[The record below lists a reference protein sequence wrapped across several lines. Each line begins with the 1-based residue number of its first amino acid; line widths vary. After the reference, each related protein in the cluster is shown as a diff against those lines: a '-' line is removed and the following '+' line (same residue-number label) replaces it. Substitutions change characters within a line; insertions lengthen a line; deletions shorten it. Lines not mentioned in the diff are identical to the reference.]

1 MKKLLFGVAL
11 TIVAGVVGADLG
23 RPIRAEQAPPLR
35 PAIAQA
41 QRAAVSAL
49 PSFGEPG
56 ISPDGST
63 IAFVSG
69 GDIWE
74 VPARGGDARLLV
86 SHPAT
91 ESRPL
96 FSPDGKRLAFTSTRT
111 GNGDVYVLTIA
122 TGDVSR
128 LTFDDANELVSGWS
142 ADSQSVLF
150 QSNSHE
156 ISGMLDVYRVSADGG
171 TPMPVAADRYT
182 TEYFAAPSP
191 GGEAVAITARANAGS
206 QWWRKGHSH
215 LDESEI
221 WIVRDT
227 NYTQITKGGA
237 KDAWP
242 MWAAGG
248 KGLYFMS
255 DRSGAQNIWSVS
267 SLDLAGAEQAP
278 PLRSNASPVPPG
290 VGAELARPK
299 QITTFKEGRVLW
311 PSISKDGRTIAFE
324 RDFGI
329 WTVDTATSQAREV
342 AITLRGAPA
351 ATSVE
356 HRTFS
361 DQLQELAL
369 SPDGKKA
376 AFTVHGEIFS
386 VSARD
391 GGDAVRVT
399 DTAGEEGEIVWAPN
413 SRQLAYMSDR
423 DGTNHLY
430 TYDFGTGKETQLTN
444 GTGRDD
450 VPRYSPDGKWIAF
463 ERDSKELRVIDP
475 ATKAEKLLA
484 TGIFDTPPF
493 ADPRD
498 FTWSPDSRFIA
509 YLNAGT
515 KAFQNV
521 HVVPAGGGDARA
533 VSFLANS
540 NAGSLSWSPDGT
552 YLTFATSQRTEPG
565 DVMRIDLLPR
575 TPKFRED
582 QFRDL
587 FREEQPKTP
596 ATPSTPT
603 SPSDP
608 PALPGPPAPPS
619 ATKPVEIVYEE
630 IRRRASA
637 LPVGVDVT
645 RQEISP
651 DGKWLLLTASA
662 AGQQNLY
669 VFPIDELSKEP
680 AIARQLTSTPGAKR
694 SAHFTADSKEVYY
707 LDRGRLFNV
716 TLEKREPKAI
726 AVAAELDVDF
736 SREKNE
742 AFRQAW
748 TYLRDQF
755 FDEKMNGVD
764 WNAVRTMYGPHVA
777 GARTPDEMRRILS
790 MMLGEL
796 NASHMGISAPPQ
808 GTQTSLGRL
817 AADFDRATYDT
828 GGRLKVAS
836 VVPLGPAIIGGLKAG
851 DYILQVDGHAAGARA
866 NLDALLDHTV
876 GKRIALSVAS
886 TPGGAPREVIVKPV
900 DQATEK
906 ALRYR
911 QWVEQRREYVAKASG
926 GRLGYVHMFDMSGNA
941 LAQLH
946 VDLDADNHAKQGV
959 VVDVRNN
966 NGGFVN
972 VYAIDVFARRGYMN
986 MMSRGYPSVSS
997 RPQLGQRALELPTI
1011 LVTNQHSLSDAEDFT
1026 EGYRSLKLGKVVGE
1040 PTAGWIIFTGAVTL
1054 VDGSVLRMPASKIF
1068 AADGTPMEMH
1078 PRAVD
1083 VAVTRPVGESYS
1095 GKDSQLDAA
1104 VAELLKQ
1111 LGPATKSTAG
1121 GR

>member
-1 MKKLLFGVAL
+1 MKKVLLTVVVAAVFVAHAFRPGVNA
-11 TIVAGVVGADLG
+11 
-23 RPIRAEQAPPLR
+23 QAPR
-35 PAIAQA
+35 G
-41 QRAAVSAL
+41 AVPPR
-49 PSFGEPG
+49 PSFAEPG

-74 VPARGGDARLLV
+74 VPSRGGDARLLV

-111 GNGDVYVLTIA
+111 GNGDVYVLTLA
-122 TGDVSR
+122 TGDVTR

-142 ADSQSVLF
+142 ADGQSVLF
-150 QSNSHE
+150 QSSSHD
-156 ISGMLDVYRVSADGG
+156 ISGMLDVYRVGVDGG

-182 TEYFAAPSP
+182 TEYFAASSP
-191 GGEAVAITARANAGS
+191 GGEAVAITARANAAS

-221 WIVRDT
+221 WLVKRAAAGGAPT
-227 NYTQITKGGA
+227 YQQITNGGA

-248 KGLYFMS
+248 KGLYLMS
-255 DRSGAQNIWSVS
+255 DRSGAQNIWAIS
-267 SLDLAGAEQAP
+267 SLGVQGDAQAP
-278 PLRSNASPVPPG
+278 AKAV
-290 VGAELARPK
+290 
-299 QITTFKEGRVLW
+299 TTFTDGRVLW
-311 PSISKDGRTIAFE
+311 PSITRDGRTIAFE

-329 WTVDTATSQAREV
+329 WTVDTASGQSHEV
-342 AITLRGAPA
+342 AISLRGAPA
-351 ATSVE
+351 ATGVV
-356 HRTFS
+356 HRTFT

-369 SPDGKKA
+369 SPDGKKT
-376 AFTVHGEIFS
+376 AFAVHGEIFS
-386 VSARD
+386 IGAKD

-399 DTAGEEGEIVWAPN
+399 QTAAEEGEIVWAPD
-413 SRQLAYMSDR
+413 SRRLAYVSDR
-423 DGTNHLY
+423 DGTNHLFV
-430 TYDFGTGKETQLTN
+430 YDFATGKETQLTN
-444 GTGRDD
+444 GAGRDNM
-450 VPRYSPDGKWIAF
+450 PRYSPDGKWIAF

-475 ATKAEKLLA
+475 SSKEEKLIA
-484 TGIFDTPPF
+484 AGAFDTPPF
-493 ADPRD
+493 QDARD
-498 FTWSPDSRFIA
+498 FTWSPDSRYVA
-509 YLNAGT
+509 YLTAGT
-515 KAFQNV
+515 KSFQNV
-521 HVVPAGGGDARA
+521 QVAAVAGGQARP

-565 DVMRIDLLPR
+565 VVMRVDLLPR

-587 FREEQPKTP
+587 FREEHPKTTTPPEPLAPAATP
-596 ATPSTPT
+596 ATDAGTAAAGRSK
-603 SPSDP
+603 S
-608 PALPGPPAPPS
+608 
-619 ATKPVEIVYEE
+619 VEIVYDE
-630 IRRRASA
+630 IRRRATL
-637 LPVGVDVT
+637 LPVGVDVA

-669 VFPIDELSKEP
+669 VFPMDELSKEP

-716 TLEKREPKAI
+716 TLEKREPRSI

-736 SREKNE
+736 SREKIE

-755 FDEKMNGVD
+755 FDDKMNGVD
-764 WNAVRTMYGPHVA
+764 WNVVRTIYEPRVG
-777 GARTPDEMRRILS
+777 GARTPDEMRRIISL
-790 MMLGEL
+790 MLGEL
-796 NASHMGISAPPQ
+796 NASHMGIAAPPQ
-808 GTQTSLGRL
+808 GNQNTVGRL
-817 AADFDRATYDT
+817 AADFDDAEYAA

-836 VVPLGPAIIGGLKAG
+836 VVPLGPAALAGLKVG
-851 DYILQVDGHAAGARA
+851 DYITQVDSRAVGARD

-876 GKRIALSVAS
+876 GKRTALSVAAS
-886 TPGGAPREVIVKPV
+886 PTAAAREVIVKPI
-900 DQATEK
+900 DQPTEK

-926 GRLGYVHMFDMSGNA
+926 GRLGYVHMFDMSAAA
-941 LAQLH
+941 LEQLH
-946 VDLDADNHAKQGV
+946 VDLDAENHAREGV

-986 MMSRGYPSVSS
+986 MMPRGFPSVSS
-997 RPQLGQRALELPTI
+997 RSPLGQRALELPTI

-1026 EGYRSLKLGKVVGE
+1026 EGYRTLKLGKVVGE
-1040 PTAGWIIFTGAVTL
+1040 PTAGWIIFTGGVSL
-1054 VDGSVLRMPASKIF
+1054 IDGSTLRMPSYKIF
-1068 AADGTPMEMH
+1068 ASDGTPMEMH
-1078 PRAVD
+1078 PRQVD
-1083 VAVTRPVGESYS
+1083 VAVTRPVGESYAQ
-1095 GKDSQLDAA
+1095 KDSQLDAA

-1111 LGPATKSTAG
+1111 IGTASKSSAA
-1121 GR
+1121 R